1 AAGCSGTVTDASRL
15 SKSATVAHNSSGQ
28 SAELQEFSERGGVP
42 NFFSK
47 LKPGAEVNMA
57 YIGGS
62 ITEAREGWR
71 DLTFG
76 WFRTMYPQTKFN
88 QINAAIGG
96 TGSNLGVFRMEQDVL
111 SKKPDLIFVEFA
123 VNDHGRN
130 PADIHRAVEGIIR
143 KTWTHN

>member
-1 AAGCSGTVTDASRL
+1 THRFSLNGRKDLLTLWHLLWLTATVAAGCSGTVTDASRL
-15 SKSATVAHNSSGQ
+15 SESATVAHNSSGQ

-96 TGSNLGVFRMEQDVL
+96 TGSN
-111 SKKPDLIFVEFA
+111 
-123 VNDHGRN
+123 
-130 PADIHRAVEGIIR
+130 
-143 KTWTHN
+143 